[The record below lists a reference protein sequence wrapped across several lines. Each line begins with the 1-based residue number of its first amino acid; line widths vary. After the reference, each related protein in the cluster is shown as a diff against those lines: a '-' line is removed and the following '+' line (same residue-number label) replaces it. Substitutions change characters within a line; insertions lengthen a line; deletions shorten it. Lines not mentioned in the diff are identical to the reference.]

1 MGKSETARFESKIAP
16 VFRPT
21 VLKRKVFFLTADAVL
36 IALSVY
42 LSFWL
47 RFDGRIPATF
57 TKGLWVRICVV
68 VVVTIT
74 MIALHG
80 LYNVAWRFFGLKDM
94 LKLLQAVT
102 LSYLLL
108 IIIIYAFNGLAG
120 MREIPR
126 SVLLLNYNFTL
137 VLLGML
143 RISKRALREYH
154 FRKRGLSR
162 GRKKVLIVGA
172 GTAGEQI
179 AREMTGNRKS
189 AHFPIGFV
197 DDDEAKRGTEIHGVK
212 VLGKRQDIPQILH
225 GNGVDEVLIA
235 IPTVNSKDIRKIV
248 ELVRSTGEVRSIKLL
263 PGIHDIVEGKVSLMD
278 IKDVEVEDLLGRAPV
293 QINFEGIR
301 AFLKN
306 KRVLVS
312 GAGGS
317 IGGELARTI
326 SQFEPGELILLD
338 NDETELFYV
347 VNRLKN
353 AVAGVLPVVA
363 TIRDEAKI
371 DRIFEQTRPEIVLHA
386 AALKHVPILEHYP
399 EEAVKTNIR
408 GTRILG
414 EAAMRYGAERFVNIS
429 TDKAINP
436 TSVMGASKRAGEE
449 ILRALN
455 AMGGTRFISV
465 RFGNVLGSR
474 GSVIPL
480 FKEQIRKGGPVT
492 VTHADMKRY
501 FMAVSE
507 AVLLVLEAA
516 TAGKGGEAFVLDMG
530 ELVSIDELAREM
542 IRLSGLE
549 PDVDIMIVYTGLRA
563 GEKLYE
569 ELIMAEEGAM
579 PTEHRKIFLAR
590 NSKPLNAAHIWKSV
604 DRLIDA
610 CESGSCR
617 KSEIIPLL
625 REIVPTYVPGPD
637 TSSINH
643 W

>member
-108 IIIIYAFNGLAG
+108 IVIIYAFNWLAG

-326 SQFEPGELILLD
+326 SQF
-338 NDETELFYV
+338 
-347 VNRLKN
+347 
-353 AVAGVLPVVA
+353 
-363 TIRDEAKI
+363 
-371 DRIFEQTRPEIVLHA
+371 
-386 AALKHVPILEHYP
+386 
-399 EEAVKTNIR
+399 
-408 GTRILG
+408 
-414 EAAMRYGAERFVNIS
+414 
-429 TDKAINP
+429 
-436 TSVMGASKRAGEE
+436 
-449 ILRALN
+449 
-455 AMGGTRFISV
+455 
-465 RFGNVLGSR
+465 
-474 GSVIPL
+474 
-480 FKEQIRKGGPVT
+480 
-492 VTHADMKRY
+492 
-501 FMAVSE
+501 
-507 AVLLVLEAA
+507 
-516 TAGKGGEAFVLDMG
+516 
-530 ELVSIDELAREM
+530 
-542 IRLSGLE
+542 
-549 PDVDIMIVYTGLRA
+549 
-563 GEKLYE
+563 
-569 ELIMAEEGAM
+569 
-579 PTEHRKIFLAR
+579 
-590 NSKPLNAAHIWKSV
+590 
-604 DRLIDA
+604 
-610 CESGSCR
+610 
-617 KSEIIPLL
+617 
-625 REIVPTYVPGPD
+625 
-637 TSSINH
+637 
-643 W
+643 